1 MMSMMYIEARLVFGC
16 LFSGIVKRYELSGKC
31 WILNLKPL
39 EIHSVLL
46 STELFLSLIF
56 DVTHAKF
63 MNKY

>member
-1 MMSMMYIEARLVFGC
+1 
-16 LFSGIVKRYELSGKC
+16 
-31 WILNLKPL
+31 
-39 EIHSVLL
+39 VLL